1 VPIVRHV
8 CPPNTIGRWPH
19 CRHKPVVCR
28 KGQVLRHGRCVTI
41 HRVCPPNT
49 IGKWPHC
56 RRIQLKRPIVR
67 VPQTHGSLTHRPRVR
82 FPRTTIRHATTLH

>member
-1 VPIVRHV
+1 VKIHRV
-8 CPPNTIGRWPH
+8 CPSNTIGRWPH
-19 CRHKPVVCR
+19 CRHKPIVRRHCP
-28 KGQVLRHGRCVTI
+28 KG
-41 HRVCPPNT
+41 T

-82 FPRTTIRHATTLH
+82 FPRTTIRHATTLR